1 MRFIHTADL
10 HLGKPFTGMGEKG
23 DALRAAQFETV
34 ERIAALAK
42 SEQVDF
48 VVIAG
53 DLFDSNEVRRQTVSK
68 AGQILGGIGPI
79 PVLVLPGTHDVLDE
93 GSVYH
98 AEGFQAFPNIK
109 VFGVDGSTIIVG
121 DAAVHGRAT
130 DSKQGGVRPLAELE
144 PDPNAAYNIAV
155 LHASMEIEGKSNPE
169 DYLLS
174 SEELSS
180 SGMDYIALGHWH
192 RKSEFSSGATTAWY
206 CGAPEPTKYDEG
218 DGAGQV
224 LLVELSADGTD
235 VTAVDVATYT
245 WLEETLDVATC
256 PPGDPIDTE
265 IRSRAGD
272 KTILRLRLTGTL
284 SEGEE
289 LIAQALEDEFADEF
303 FHLEIDDS
311 KVGYPLEDVEG
322 LFPDGTIGAL
332 FVTRLKESIEN
343 ASDEDDRALMEKALA
358 RGAGYISGKLE
369 V

>member
-10 HLGKPFTGMGEKG
+10 HLGKTFAGMGDKG
-23 DALRAAQFETV
+23 DALRAGQFETL

-42 SEQVDF
+42 TEQVDF
-48 VVIAG
+48 VVVAG
-53 DLFDSNEVRRQTVSK
+53 DLFDSNEVRRKTVSK
-68 AGQILGGIGPI
+68 AGQILGVIDPI

-98 AEGFQAFPNIK
+98 NEAFRVFPNIK
-109 VFGVDGSTIIVG
+109 VFGVDGPTITIG
-121 DAAVHGRAT
+121 DAAVHGRAN
-130 DSKQGGVRPLAELE
+130 DSKQGGVRPLLELK
-144 PDPNAAYNIAV
+144 PDPSAAYNIAV

-169 DYLLS
+169 DYLVS

-224 LLVELSADGTD
+224 LLVELSSGGAD
-235 VTAVDVATYT
+235 VKAVDVASYT
-245 WLEETLDVATC
+245 WLDETLDVAMC
-256 PPGDPIDTE
+256 PPGNPLDSE

-272 KTILRLRLTGTL
+272 RTILRLRLNGTL
-284 SEGEE
+284 NEGEE
-289 LIAQALEDEFADEF
+289 LSAQALEDEFADKY

-311 KVGYPLEDVEG
+311 KVGYPLEDVDG

-332 FVTRLKESIEN
+332 FVTRLKESI
-343 ASDEDDRALMEKALA
+343 AGTADEDERALMEKALA